1 MSHFLDRRNYFSN
14 PRESFSD
21 GFGVTNGED
30 RTCDDYARRCTDLP
44 MLVMLR
50 EHTTPI
56 GETIMVPDR
65 YVRASLCGLVWPRAI
80 SGKAGSG
87 RSAPARRTKPRTVQK
102 GERASPTCPS
112 ADYRAFVP
120 CVGGF
125 PVGRKGSAKISE
137 LAAPAR
143 KLSMRAALTI
153 CGLPQR

>member
-21 GFGVTNGED
+21 GFGVTNAED
-30 RTCDDYARRCTDLP
+30 RTCDDYARRYTDLP

-102 GERASPTCPS
+102 GARATPRVPVRTIGRLYLAS
-112 ADYRAFVP
+112 ADFPSEERDRRRSPNWPPRPESSP
-120 CVGGF
+120 CV
-125 PVGRKGSAKISE
+125 RH
-137 LAAPAR
+137 
-143 KLSMRAALTI
+143 
-153 CGLPQR
+153 

>member
-1 MSHFLDRRNYFSN
+1 MSHFLDRLSYFSN
-14 PRESFSD
+14 PRENFSD

-30 RTCDDYARRCTDLP
+30 RTCDDCARRYTDLP
-44 MLVMLR
+44 ILVML
-50 EHTTPI
+50 
-56 GETIMVPDR
+56 
-65 YVRASLCGLVWPRAI
+65 
-80 SGKAGSG
+80 
-87 RSAPARRTKPRTVQK
+87 RTVQK
-102 GERASPTCPS
+102 GERAIPTCPS

-143 KLSMRAALTI
+143 KLSMRPALTI